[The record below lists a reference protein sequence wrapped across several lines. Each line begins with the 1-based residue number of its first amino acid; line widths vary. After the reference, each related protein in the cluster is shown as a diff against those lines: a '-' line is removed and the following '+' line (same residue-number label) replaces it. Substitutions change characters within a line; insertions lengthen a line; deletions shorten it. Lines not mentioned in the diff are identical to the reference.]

1 MYKKKWIYLSL
12 LAAVIAFSILGA
24 LYFVN
29 SNKEYSS
36 FITLGCDASMY
47 EQKSGVGYLT
57 IVCDTLKSKREIIVK
72 VEDVNLQ
79 NSLSESEL
87 ENIIGV
93 NLELTIPYK
102 VLNNQ
107 HIDVNTF
114 NPFEYLTTDTFD
126 EYLVLLEVFYK

>member
-1 MYKKKWIYLSL
+1 MYKKKWIYFSL

-24 LYFVN
+24 VYFVN
-29 SNKEYSS
+29 SNKKCSS
-36 FITLGCDASMY
+36 FIVLGCNASMY

-57 IVCDTLKSKREIIVK
+57 IVCDTLKSRREIIVK